1 MPKITIKP
9 WWEREEFT
17 WVAELES
24 HYETIWDELLELRG
38 QKGFQPYWGPSWS
51 GKKIADDQVGSM
63 SNDSG
68 EWNVFYLF
76 LHDMKF
82 EENCAK
88 VPKTIEII

>member
-1 MPKITIKP
+1 
-9 WWEREEFT
+9 
-17 WVAELES
+17 
-24 HYETIWDELLELRG
+24 
-38 QKGFQPYWGPSWS
+38 
-51 GKKIADDQVGSM
+51 M

-88 VPKTIEII
+88 VPKTIEIIQKVVPRNYHHAFFSALTPGAHVLAHNGPTN